1 MCQGT
6 GVQGYPCEG
15 SGEEV
20 RTCNEK
26 KCPAYHEMCKEEYV
40 TLMTWKKAAA
50 GEIVYNKCPANATGS
65 ASRRCLLN
73 SQGVAYWSAPS
84 FARCIS
90 HEYRYLH
97 LSLREHLAKGQR
109 MLAGEGMSQV
119 VRGLL
124 ELVARKTYYSGDLL
138 FSVEILR
145 NVTDTYKR
153 ATYIPSADD
162 VQRFFQVV
170 SYMVDAE
177 NRDKWEDA
185 QQVLP
190 GSVLLMKVVEDFI
203 HLVGDAL
210 KAFQSSLIVTDNLVI
225 SIQREPVSAV
235 SSDINFPMKGRRG
248 MKDWA
253 RHSEDKI
260 FIPKEV
266 LSLSS
271 SEMDESAYFVI
282 GAILYRTLGLI
293 LPPPRSPLAVMS
305 RVLTV
310 TVRPPTKAME
320 PLIAVELSH
329 IFNGT
334 SHPQCVTWEYT
345 KA

>member
-20 RTCNEK
+20 KTCNEK
-26 KCPAYHEMCKEEYV
+26 KCPAYHEMCKDEYV
-40 TLMTWKKAAA
+40 TLMTWKKAVA

-73 SQGVAYWSAPS
+73 SHGVAYWGAPS
-84 FARCIS
+84 FARCVS

-124 ELVARKTYYSGDLL
+124 ELVAHKTYYSGDLL

-162 VQRFFQVV
+162 VQTII
-170 SYMVDAE
+170 DPGL
-177 NRDKWEDA
+177 
-185 QQVLP
+185 LP
-190 GSVLLMKVVEDFI
+190 VTLVTSTPDIPHHSHWMRLYLILLM
-203 HLVGDAL
+203 L
-210 KAFQSSLIVTDNLVI
+210 
-225 SIQREPVSAV
+225 
-235 SSDINFPMKGRRG
+235 
-248 MKDWA
+248 
-253 RHSEDKI
+253 
-260 FIPKEV
+260 
-266 LSLSS
+266 LSLWSW
-271 SEMDESAYFVI
+271 DRLTAITVI
-282 GAILYRTLGLI
+282 KPPTAPPTSMVLV
-293 LPPPRSPLAVMS
+293 PPPDLSSQSVVHALASEPTIPPGEHPASPGPS
-305 RVLTV
+305 SI
-310 TVRPPTKAME
+310 PSDTK
-320 PLIAVELSH
+320 S
-329 IFNGT
+329 
-334 SHPQCVTWEYT
+334 
-345 KA
+345 